1 MVQNCLDCKNVK
13 MDSFSESFIRK
24 RQDQLNTDFTKL
36 LLDRDAQNRRYTN
49 MLHQIRNVC
58 VEFTNVLLSM
68 MTLSLNMN
76 TVDSSSKATKLIQLI
91 WISLPWL

>member
-1 MVQNCLDCKNVK
+1 

>member
-1 MVQNCLDCKNVK
+1 
-13 MDSFSESFIRK
+13 MDSFSEIFIRK

-68 MTLSLNMN
+68 MTLPLNMN

>member
-1 MVQNCLDCKNVK
+1 
-13 MDSFSESFIRK
+13 MDSFSEIFIRK

-49 MLHQIRNVC
+49 MLYQIRNVC

-68 MTLSLNMN
+68 MTLPLNMN